1 MEGLSMVGVDE
12 VNYAFQNLVHRK
24 MRSMLS
30 ALSILIGITA
40 VFALIS
46 FGSGLQKYVDDIA
59 KQSGTDKLFI
69 QAKSMG
75 APGTD
80 EAFYLTQDDVE
91 FVEKINGVKEISGMY
106 MKPAEIISRDKRRY
120 NYLSGIDIAKKEFI
134 LESMTI
140 KVHKGRDLKKGELG
154 KAVLGYNYQFDNK
167 IFPRGVKTGD
177 KVSID
182 GQELEVVGFYSLVGN
197 PSDDANIY
205 VTKEQFEV
213 MNPDKKDKYSFV
225 MVRSEPDISPK
236 ELSEK
241 IKEKLRKHK
250 GQEEGKEDFY
260 VQTFEDAIEMFTNIL
275 DVINAILVLIALIS
289 VVVASVNIMN
299 TMYTAVLERTK
310 EIGVMKAVGARN
322 SDIIFIFIMESG
334 VIGVVGGVLGV
345 ALGYLVAST
354 GGAIAAG
361 AGYAMLKPS
370 FSWMLITGCI
380 VFSFLVGA
388 GSGVMPAIRASK
400 LHPVDALRYE

>member
-1 MEGLSMVGVDE
+1 MVGIDE
-12 VNYAFQNLVHRK
+12 INYAMQNLMHRK
-24 MRSMLS
+24 LRSILS
-30 ALSILIGITA
+30 ALSILIGIAA

-46 FGSGLQKYVDDIA
+46 FGSGLQIYVDDIA

-69 QAKSMG
+69 QAKSIG

-80 EAFYLTQDDVE
+80 DTFYISQSDID
-91 FVEKINGVKEISGMY
+91 FVSRINGVKEISGMY
-106 MKPAEIISRDKRRY
+106 MKPAEIISRDKRKY

-134 LESMTI
+134 LESMAI
-140 KVHKGRDLKKGELG
+140 KMHKGRDLKKGELG

-205 VTKEQFEV
+205 ITKEQFELLY
-213 MNPDKKDKYSFV
+213 PEKKDKYSFV
-225 MVRSEPDISPK
+225 MIRSEPDTSPK
-236 ELSEK
+236 AVADK
-241 IKEKLRKHK
+241 ITEKLRKHK
-250 GQEEGKEDFY
+250 GQEKGKEDFY
-260 VQTFEDAIEMFTNIL
+260 VQTFDDAIQMFTNIL
-275 DVINAILVLIALIS
+275 TIIKAILVLIALIS

-322 SDIIFIFIMESG
+322 SDIIFIFILESG
-334 VIGVVGGVLGV
+334 VIGMIGGVIGV
-345 ALGYLVAST
+345 LLGYLVAST

-361 AGYAMLKPS
+361 AGYAMLKPA
-370 FSWMLITGCI
+370 FSWILIAGCI
-380 VFSFLVGA
+380 LFSFLVGA

>member
-1 MEGLSMVGVDE
+1 MVGIDE
-12 VNYAFQNLVHRK
+12 INFALQNLMHRK
-24 MRSMLS
+24 LRSVLS
-30 ALSILIGITA
+30 ALSILIGIAA

-69 QAKSMG
+69 QAKSIG

-80 EAFYLTQDDVE
+80 DAFYISQSDID
-91 FVEKINGVKEISGMY
+91 FVSKINGVKEISGMY
-106 MKPAEIISRDKRRY
+106 MKPAEIISREKRKY
-120 NYLSGIDIAKKEFI
+120 NYLAGIDIEKKEFI
-134 LESMTI
+134 LEAMTVNI
-140 KVHKGRDLKKGELG
+140 YKGRDLKKGDIG
-154 KAVLGYNYQFDNK
+154 KTVLGYNYQIDNK
-167 IFPRGVKTGD
+167 IFPRGLKTGD

-182 GQELEVVGFYSLVGN
+182 GNELEVIGFYSLVGN

-205 VTKEQFEV
+205 ITKEQFELFY
-213 MNPDKKDKYSFV
+213 PEKKDKYSFV

-236 ELSEK
+236 AVADK

-250 GQEEGKEDFY
+250 GQDEGKEDFY
-260 VQTFEDAIEMFTNIL
+260 VQTFDDAIQMFTNVL
-275 DVINAILVLIALIS
+275 DIINAILVLIALIS

-299 TMYTAVLERTK
+299 TMYTAVLERTN

-322 SDIIFIFIMESG
+322 SDIIFIFILESG
-334 VIGVVGGVLGV
+334 AIGLIGGVLGV
-345 ALGYLVAST
+345 LLGYLMAST
-354 GGAIAAG
+354 GGAFATG

-370 FSWMLITGCI
+370 FSWELIVGCI
-380 VFSFLVGA
+380 MFAFLVGA